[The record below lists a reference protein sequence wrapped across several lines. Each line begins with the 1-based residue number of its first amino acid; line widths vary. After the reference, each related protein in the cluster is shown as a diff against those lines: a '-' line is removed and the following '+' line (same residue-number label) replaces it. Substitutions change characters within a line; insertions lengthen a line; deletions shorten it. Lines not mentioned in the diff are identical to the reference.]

1 MTLPVDEISD
11 YLTSNGLELIPFQ
24 GADSAYGYRENEP
37 VFAFIAD
44 QGDGSMAFHK
54 AMNLYWATA
63 EYISKPWC
71 LIMVTG
77 TPMMPHNRQM
87 LNNLSTQYNIRLIEE
102 PRKDEVMAEVRSQ
115 LDNITSLMHRYAGDV
130 SDQSASLG
138 RSMRLWKAEKPFLED
153 VFSVEVNLGNL
164 FIYEENGR
172 LAPNRTTVPLT
183 AVSGDAMIEGILPR
197 LVQTEPYLVFF
208 TEHRNLPIVFKLELG
223 EDPKLTVRFEADKGN
238 LIEATSFESLVT
250 AIKSTGEISFD
261 NPNSGERVFGLMVK
275 RHVE

>member
-11 YLTSNGLELIPFQ
+11 YLTSNGLELIPFH

-77 TPMMPHNRQM
+77 TPMMPHNKQM

-102 PRKDEVMAEVRSQ
+102 PKEDEVMAEVRSQ
-115 LDNITSLMHRYAGDV
+115 LDDLRTIMHRYVGDV
-130 SDQSASLG
+130 LDKSASLR
-138 RSMRLWKAEKPFLED
+138 RSMRLWKAEKPFQED
-153 VFSVEVNLGNL
+153 VIPVEVKLGNIS
-164 FIYEENGR
+164 FYEENGR

-183 AVSGDAMIEGILPR
+183 AVSGDTVIEGILPR
-197 LVQTEPYLVFF
+197 LVQTEPNLVFF
-208 TEHRNLPIVFKLELG
+208 TEHRNLPVIFKLELG
-223 EDPKLTVRFEADKGN
+223 KTPELTLRFEADKGN

-250 AIKSTGEISFD
+250 AIKSTGEISFN
-261 NPNSGERVFGLMVK
+261 NPNSGESVFNLRVK

>member
-11 YLTSNGLELIPFQ
+11 YLTSNGLELIQFQ

-71 LIMVTG
+71 LIMVMG
-77 TPMMPHNRQM
+77 TPMMPHNKQM

-102 PRKDEVMAEVRSQ
+102 PKEDEVMAEVRSQ
-115 LDNITSLMHRYAGDV
+115 LDDLRTIMHRYVGDV
-130 SDQSASLG
+130 LDKSASLR
-138 RSMRLWKAEKPFLED
+138 RSMRLWKAEKPFQED
-153 VFSVEVNLGNL
+153 VIPVEVKLGNIS
-164 FIYEENGR
+164 FYEENGR

-183 AVSGDAMIEGILPR
+183 AVSGDTVIEGILPR
-197 LVQTEPYLVFF
+197 LVQTEPNLVFF
-208 TEHRNLPIVFKLELG
+208 TEHRNLPVIFKLELG
-223 EDPKLTVRFEADKGN
+223 KTPELTLRFEADKGN

-250 AIKSTGEISFD
+250 AIKSTGEISFN
-261 NPNSGERVFGLMVK
+261 NPNSGESVFNLRVK